1 MKLRSIILLAAV
13 LCLSAATLASAAD
26 RPVVAVNE
34 FRNNTTSAGWWY
46 SGVERD
52 LADMLASELAA
63 TGEFKVVERK
73 KLGAVLD
80 EQDLAESGRVSQS
93 TGAKIGKLTGAQYL
107 IVSTVTAYEE
117 NTQGTGGGI
126 AYRGVSLGGKKSDA
140 YIAVDLRVIDTTTGE
155 IEYARTVE
163 ARAGS
168 GGVNVGVWRSGVAAG
183 FEKYKA
189 TPTGKAIRAMT
200 LEAVDYLT
208 CAMVTQDDCMAEYR
222 AKESSRRA
230 KTKKAIKLD

>member
-1 MKLRSIILLAAV
+1 MRFRTLLLLTAT
-13 LCLSAATLASAAD
+13 LCLATATIAAAAD

-34 FRNNTTSAGWWY
+34 FRNNVTGVSWWY

-52 LADMLASELAA
+52 LADMLASELAS

-80 EQDLAESGRVSQS
+80 EQDLAESGRVNRT

-126 AYRGVSLGGKKSDA
+126 AYKGISLGGKKSDA

-163 ARAGS
+163 ARAGG
-168 GGVNVGVWRSGVAAG
+168 GGVAVGVWKNGIAAG
-183 FEKYKA
+183 FDKYKN
-189 TPTGKAIRAMT
+189 TPTGKAIRGMT

-208 CAMVTQDDCMAEYR
+208 CAMVSQDSCMDEYR